1 MTSVA
6 ETLNSP
12 KFQRYLLWFGALVL
26 VVGAAALAVALLSGG
41 GSGGAQVSDTP
52 QPSGTSAPLRDS
64 SGAVIRTYQQ
74 LDPAIRRT
82 ITTFISTAVA
92 RRHLDRSWA
101 VVAPSLK
108 AGYTKASW
116 AKADALPVVPY
127 PGVDAQHAEYSL
139 AYATTQGILVTVG
152 LTGKAGVKS
161 KPVTFQ
167 LGLEPAGKRWLVG
180 YWAPR
185 GTPQAPG
192 Q

>member
-1 MTSVA
+1 MTSFA

-12 KFQRYLLWFGALVL
+12 KFQRYLLWFGVLVL
-26 VVGAAALAVALLSGG
+26 VVGASALAVAILSGG
-41 GSGGAQVSDTP
+41 GSSGAQ
-52 QPSGTSAPLRDS
+52 GTNNPPLTTKSVPLRTS
-64 SGAVIRTYQQ
+64 SGAVVKTYEQ

-82 ITTFISTAVA
+82 VTTFISTAVA
-92 RRHLDRSWA
+92 REHLDRSWA

-108 AGYTKASW
+108 SGYTKASW
-116 AKADALPVVPY
+116 AKAGELPVVPY
-127 PGVDAQHAEYSL
+127 PGVDPQHVQYSL
-139 AYATTQGILVTVG
+139 DYATTEGILVDVG
-152 LTGKAGVKS
+152 LTGKPGVKT

-180 YWAPR
+180 YWMPR